1 MWKERQD
8 AQEIAPSGARAGPG
22 GPDMT
27 LWSDFL
33 RRLMLGA
40 TLSAPAAGAAADQAP
55 SADPPAEIAEPRA
68 SGSARPQADS
78 RA

>member
-1 MWKERQD
+1 MWKERHD
-8 AQEIAPSGARAGPG
+8 AQETAPHGVRAGSG
-22 GPDMT
+22 GPAMT

-40 TLSAPAAGAAADQAP
+40 TLSAPAAGAAADRPPA
-55 SADPPAEIAEPRA
+55 ADPPTEIAEPQA
-68 SGSARPQADS
+68 AGSALPGAEA